1 MSVPV
6 KLTDTL
12 YTQAKMY
19 GKINN
24 RSIPKQI
31 EFWAKIGHIAEDN
44 PDLTYD
50 MIFGILVGLQEAE
63 NGLVSEYKFYG
74 DL

>member
-6 KLTDTL
+6 KLTDDL
-12 YTQAKMY
+12 YMQAKLC
-19 GKINN
+19 GKIHN

-50 MIFGILVGLQEAE
+50 MIIGILVGVQEAE
-63 NGLVSEYKFYG
+63 TGILSEYKFSR
-74 DL
+74 

>member
-6 KLTDTL
+6 KLSDDL
-12 YTQAKMY
+12 FNQAKIY
-19 GKINN
+19 GGVNK

-50 MIFGILVGLQEAE
+50 MILGMLVGMKEIE
-63 NGLVSEYKFYG
+63 NGLVSEYKFSS
-74 DL
+74 